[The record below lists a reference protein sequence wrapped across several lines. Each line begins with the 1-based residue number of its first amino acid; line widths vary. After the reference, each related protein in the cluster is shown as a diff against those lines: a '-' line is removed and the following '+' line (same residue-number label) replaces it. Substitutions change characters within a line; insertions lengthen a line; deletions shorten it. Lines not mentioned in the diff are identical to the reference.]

1 MRKVFLLGLFML
13 MIPLAIMAQN
23 VRVTGKV
30 IDASNSEPLIGVNV
44 VQAGT
49 TNGTITDLD
58 GNYSIEVPST
68 SSLQFSYI
76 GYVTQTIAVN
86 GQTSIVCSL
95 TSDDKELE
103 QVVVVG
109 YGTSKRSDVT
119 GSIAS
124 VGEDMIKETP
134 SQNFTQAIQGRVAG
148 VEINRTSSRP
158 GANQQIRIRGTR
170 SLNASNDPL
179 VVLDGIPFAG
189 SISDIDPSTI
199 KSMDILKDASSTAIY
214 GSRGA
219 NGVIIITTLKGS
231 KAAPLITYN
240 GYVGATKIFS
250 KFPMMNGSK
259 YLAMKKA
266 AEANGGQWA
275 ALGPMDEE
283 GVDTDWQDEFF
294 KTGVVTSHD
303 LTIGAGS
310 ENGSYTF
317 GTSYYNETGIVPN
330 QGFKRISVRG
340 TFDQNIKNILKI
352 GITTQNA
359 YSDVEGED
367 SNPIYNVLQQ
377 SPLVSPTDEKGEQ
390 RQIIE
395 INGSDI
401 TRNPQLYDDAGDLH
415 SDPRRTFAS
424 YNSAY
429 AEVRFFEGFKYRM
442 NVGLNYRQSNPNT
455 FNSFQSPYSG
465 YNETNSN
472 GDRASETTKG
482 WTIEHLLTFD
492 RQFGKHNINAVA
504 MYSRERTTYDR
515 FSVSGSGI
523 SADALQ
529 YYNIGLS
536 EVNISVNP
544 DGQQYWQRGLIS
556 YMARVQYQFNNKY
569 MFSATFRSDGASVL
583 ADGHKWHTYPAVS
596 FGWNMANENF
606 MKSVDWLN
614 NLKLRVGYGETS
626 NQSIDPYATLG
637 SMKKQ
642 YYVYEGEKVIGYTPN
657 AVPNESLGWEYSST
671 WNFGLD
677 FGVFNNRL
685 TGTFEY
691 YVQKTNDILMQLS
704 LPSSSGI
711 EAAYWANIGKTENK
725 GWELTLNGTII
736 DNKNGWTW
744 DMGINIYSNK
754 NKIVKLAGEQ
764 SRDVGN
770 GWFEGEPIDAIYD
783 YKKIGIYQI
792 GQEEIAAA
800 ELQNGKPG
808 DIRVA
813 YNLEDGDPVEFDAN
827 GIPSRLINSN
837 DRYVIGSP
845 EGHFQGGFNTSVSYK
860 GWDFGMTG
868 SFKAGGTLICTLYQ
882 PASYLNMMIG
892 RRGNID
898 VDFWTPENPTNDYP
912 AIAGAGGDNPTYGST
927 LGYFDASY
935 LKVRTIT
942 LGYTFPKEWVE
953 KIKLNSA
960 RLYATITNPFVMF
973 SPFKKESGLDPE
985 PNSLVN
991 ENVSTGS
998 GMPSRFLSI
1007 GYNTPS
1013 TRQFIFGVKL
1023 TF

>member
-1 MRKVFLLGLFML
+1 MRKIFILGLLLLLVPISLF
-13 MIPLAIMAQN
+13 AQN
-23 VRVTGKV
+23 IRVSGKV
-30 IDASNSEPLIGVNV
+30 VDASNNEALIGVNV

-49 TNGTITDLD
+49 TNGTITDID
-58 GNYSIEVPST
+58 GNYSIEVPSDAQ
-68 SSLQFSYI
+68 LQFSYI
-76 GYVTQTIAVN
+76 GYVSQTIDVAGN
-86 GQTSIVCSL
+86 STIPCFL
-95 TSDDKELE
+95 TTDDKELE

-179 VVLDGIPFAG
+179 IVLDGIPFAG

-219 NGVIIITTLKGS
+219 NGVIIITTIKGS
-231 KAAPLITYN
+231 KNQPLVTYN

-250 KFPMMNGSK
+250 KFPMMNGEK
-259 YLAMKKA
+259 YLAMKNA
-266 AEANGGQWA
+266 AGFQGGSWA
-275 ALGPMDEE
+275 PLGSMDDPN
-283 GVDTDWQDEFF
+283 VDTDWQDEFF

-317 GTSYYNETGIVPN
+317 GTSYYNETGVVPN

-340 TFDQNIKNILKI
+340 SFDQNIKEFLKL

-359 YSDVEGED
+359 YSDVEGEG

-377 SPLVSPTDEKGEQ
+377 SPLVSPYDENGNIRE
-390 RQIIE
+390 IIE

-401 TRNPQLYDDAGDLH
+401 ARNPLLYDEAGDLH
-415 SDPRRTFAS
+415 SNPRRTFAS

-442 NVGLNYRQSNPNT
+442 NVGLNFRQSNLNN
-455 FNSFQSPYSG
+455 FNSYLSPYSG

-472 GDRASETTKG
+472 GERNSEITKG

-504 MYSRERTTYDR
+504 MYSRERTTFDQMK
-515 FSVSGSGI
+515 VAGSGI

-529 YYNIGLS
+529 FYNLGLS
-536 EVNISVNP
+536 EVSVTVNP
-544 DGQQYWQRGLIS
+544 DEQKYWQRGLIS

-569 MFSATFRSDGASVL
+569 MLSATFRSDGASVL

-606 MKSVDWLN
+606 MKSIDWLDI
-614 NLKLRVGYGETS
+614 LKLRAGYGETS

-637 SMKKQ
+637 SVKKQ

-657 AVPNESLGWEYSST
+657 AVPNEELGWEYSST

-677 FGVFNNRL
+677 FGLWNSRL

-691 YVQKTNDILMQLS
+691 YVQKTNDILMQMS

-736 DNKNGWTW
+736 NNKNGWNW
-744 DMGINIYSNK
+744 DLGVNIYSNK
-754 NKIVKLAGEQ
+754 NKIVELSGEQ
-764 SRDVGN
+764 KRDVGN
-770 GWFEGEPIDAIYD
+770 GWFVGEPIDAIYD
-783 YKKIGIYQI
+783 YKKIGIYQL

-800 ELQNGKPG
+800 EVEGGKPG
-808 DIRVA
+808 YIRVA

-827 GIPSRLINSN
+827 GIPNRVINGN
-837 DRYVIGSP
+837 DRFVIGTP
-845 EGHFQGGFNTSVSYK
+845 EGHFQGGFNTTVSYK
-860 GWDFGMTG
+860 GWDLGMTG

-892 RRGNID
+892 RRGNVD

-912 AIAGAGGDNPTYGST
+912 SMCAGGDNPTFGST

-960 RLYATITNPFVMF
+960 RMYATISNPFVLF

-985 PNSLVN
+985 PNSMGRNDTSV
-991 ENVSTGS
+991 ETGL
-998 GMPSRFLSI
+998 PSRFLSV